1 MMMMSPLP
9 DSDKVLDAVQ
19 KMLGPERKPLLIAI
33 DGIWGIGKSS
43 LASWLAWQLG
53 MPSIHLDLF
62 FVDQSDLEK
71 GWRTDDLT
79 RAIDSRL
86 CRRKPMPVIVEGIC
100 IRDALQKIE
109 RPHDFLIFVQSD
121 GARGSRLSEYLAR
134 TESEKNA
141 DIRINGYK
149 EPETSA

>member
-1 MMMMSPLP
+1 MISPLP
-9 DSDKVLDAVQ
+9 DSDKVLRAVQ
-19 KMLGPERKPLLIAI
+19 TALGPQRKPLLIAI

-62 FVDQSDLEK
+62 FADQSDLAK

-86 CRRKPMPVIVEGIC
+86 RRPKLMPVIVEGIC

-109 RPHDFLIFVQSD
+109 RPHDFLIFVQSN
-121 GARGSRLSEYLAR
+121 GARSSHLSEYLAR

-149 EPETSA
+149 EPETST